1 MSSSCRTDDL
11 RGAGIH
17 DAVEMIT
24 VVRCV
29 ACALGGSLARMSK
42 REGLSQLDLCFVV
55 DCTSSMS
62 PFIQAAQRQAE
73 TILTTLAAQASA
85 DMRFAV
91 VGYRDRGHEPVCDVV
106 PFARAERNAIRS
118 ALAILRAGANGN
130 TDAAEAVF
138 DGLVAASELV
148 WRESALR
155 VLVLVGDAP
164 PHGCGAVG
172 DVWPD
177 RFSNDP
183 SGYTLDTMS
192 SSLERYG
199 IATFALAMVPSTIP
213 AYDRITVDTFSSLAR
228 ATGGIQ
234 RVATAAQGAIDVLKE
249 IAKRAFGDLD
259 LDRRVFIELE
269 DAGAFAP
276 GARPVQPAPAMASAM
291 GVSTE
296 ELERSIGRLKKR
308 KIVDE

>member
-1 MSSSCRTDDL
+1 
-11 RGAGIH
+11 
-17 DAVEMIT
+17 
-24 VVRCV
+24 
-29 ACALGGSLARMSK
+29 MSK

-55 DCTSSMS
+55 DCTSSMT

-73 TILTTLAAQASA
+73 TILTTLAAQANA

-106 PFARAERNAIRS
+106 PFARAEASAIRS
-118 ALAILRAGANGN
+118 ALAILRAGASGN

-138 DGLVAASELV
+138 DGLVSASELV

-172 DVWPD
+172 DMWPD
-177 RFSNDP
+177 RFPNDP
-183 SGYTLDTMS
+183 SGYSLETMS

-199 IATFALAMVPSTIP
+199 IAAFALAMVPSSIP

-234 RVATAAQGAIDVLKE
+234 RAATNPQGAMDVLHE
-249 IAKRAFGDLD
+249 IARRAFGDLD
-259 LDRRVFIELE
+259 MDRRVFIELE
-269 DAGAFAP
+269 DAGALTP
-276 GARPVQPAPAMASAM
+276 GAPPVSPAPAMASAM
-291 GVSTE
+291 GVSQQD
-296 ELERSIGRLKKR
+296 LERSIDRLKKR
-308 KIVDE
+308 KIVKD

>member
-1 MSSSCRTDDL
+1 
-11 RGAGIH
+11 
-17 DAVEMIT
+17 
-24 VVRCV
+24 
-29 ACALGGSLARMSK
+29 MSK

-55 DCTSSMS
+55 DCTSSMT

-106 PFARAERNAIRS
+106 PFARAENDAIHR
-118 ALAILRAGANGN
+118 ALAILHAGANGN

-172 DVWPD
+172 DAWPD
-177 RFSNDP
+177 RFPNDP
-183 SGYTLDTMS
+183 SGYTLETMA
-192 SSLERYG
+192 SSLERNG
-199 IATFALAMVPSTIP
+199 IALFALAMVPSTIP
-213 AYDRITVDTFSSLAR
+213 AYDRITEDAFSSLAR
-228 ATGGIQ
+228 ATGGLQ
-234 RVATAAQGAIDVLKE
+234 RVATNSQGAIDVLQE

-269 DAGAFAP
+269 DAGALTP
-276 GARPVQPAPAMASAM
+276 GAPPVAPAPAMAMAM
-291 GVSTE
+291 GVSHE
-296 ELERSIGRLKKR
+296 ELARSIDRLKKR
-308 KIVDE
+308 KIVKDE

>member
-1 MSSSCRTDDL
+1 
-11 RGAGIH
+11 
-17 DAVEMIT
+17 
-24 VVRCV
+24 
-29 ACALGGSLARMSK
+29 MSK

-55 DCTSSMS
+55 DCTSSMT

-106 PFARAERNAIRS
+106 PFARADNAAIHG
-118 ALAILRAGANGN
+118 ALAILRAGATGN
-130 TDAAEAVF
+130 TDAASAVF

-172 DVWPD
+172 DIWPD
-177 RFSNDP
+177 RFPNDP

-192 SSLERYG
+192 SSLERSG
-199 IATFALAMVPSTIP
+199 IAAFALAMVPSSIP
-213 AYDRITVDTFSSLAR
+213 AYDRITVDAFSSLAR

-234 RVATAAQGAIDVLKE
+234 RVATEAQGAIDVLQE
-249 IAKRAFGDLD
+249 VAKRAFGDLEM
-259 LDRRVFIELE
+259 DRRVFIELE
-269 DAGAFAP
+269 DAGAFSP
-276 GARPVQPAPAMASAM
+276 GAPPVAPAPAMARAM
-291 GVSTE
+291 GVSDE
-296 ELERSIGRLKKR
+296 ALEQSIERLRKR
-308 KIVDE
+308 KLVNDE